1 MGDVMSTDNIK
12 QTDVLTQAQVLP
24 KELSPERNLWDGIE
38 QAIAKTPQQSGYHAK
53 VGWQQIGKI
62 AAAFAPIA
70 LVLGIW
76 LNSDYGLNNGQSSNN
91 KWLNPVV
98 ASYEIQ
104 KKQLLQNV
112 NLERPIINNW
122 QSSMEELELA
132 EKSLIKALETQPEDA
147 ALMKMLNQI
156 YQKQIRLIKQAYRPQ
171 LKRYHQI

>member
-12 QTDVLTQAQVLP
+12 QKDVLAQAQELP
-24 KELSPERNLWDGIE
+24 KELTPDRDLWVGIE
-38 QAIAKTPQQSGYHAK
+38 QAIAKTPQQNIYQNE
-53 VGWQQIGKI
+53 VNWFQIGKI
-62 AAAFAPIA
+62 AAAFTPIA

-76 LNSDYGLNNGQSSNN
+76 LSSGSSQSMHNN
-91 KWLNPVV
+91 WLNPLV

-122 QSSMEELELA
+122 QSSMAELERA
-132 EKSLIKALETQPEDA
+132 EKSLIKALESQPEDP
-147 ALMKMLNQI
+147 ALMKMLNQV
-156 YQKQIRLIKQAYRPQ
+156 YQKQISLIKQAYKPQ